1 MTSIYTNLTIILPAA
16 AQTLAQGLCVAA
28 AGEAGAGVFTTGL
41 SATGEAPATHFISS
55 GAIETQFADILPVAT
70 ITVVAGVETLTPAT
84 GDLNAVL
91 GLAAAAGV
99 PVDLATVEG
108 LFAALDVSEQ
118 PPFTAMERLGLQ
130 IVKE

>member
-1 MTSIYTNLTIILPAA
+1 MTIYTNLTIILPAA
-16 AQTLAQGLCVAA
+16 AQALAQGLCVAA
-28 AGEAGAGVFTTGL
+28 AGEAAAGMFTTGL
-41 SATGEAPATHFISS
+41 SPTGEAPATHFISS
-55 GAIETQFADILPVAT
+55 GAIETQLADILPVAT
-70 ITVVAGVETLTPAT
+70 ITVVEGVETLTPAT
-84 GDLNAVL
+84 GDLDAVL

-118 PPFTAMERLGLQ
+118 SPFTAMERLGLQ

>member
-1 MTSIYTNLTIILPAA
+1 MSLYTSLTIILPLA
-16 AQTLAQGLCVAA
+16 AQALAQGLCGAA
-28 AGEAGAGVFTTGL
+28 AGEAGSGMFVVGL
-41 SATGEAPATHFISS
+41 SPTGEAPATHYISS
-55 GAIETQFADILPVAT
+55 GAFEAKFADILPVAA
-70 ITVVAGVETLTPAT
+70 ITVVEGVETLTPGT
-84 GDLNAVL
+84 GDLDAVL

-130 IVKE
+130 IVEE

>member
-1 MTSIYTNLTIILPAA
+1 M
-16 AQTLAQGLCVAA
+16 
-28 AGEAGAGVFTTGL
+28 FTTGL
-41 SATGEAPATHFISS
+41 SPTGEAPATHFISS
-55 GAIETQFADILPVAT
+55 GAIETQLADILPVAT
-70 ITVVAGVETLTPAT
+70 ITVVEGVETLTPAT
-84 GDLNAVL
+84 GDLDAVL

-118 PPFTAMERLGLQ
+118 SPFTAMERLGLQ